1 MELKSYQRK
10 VIENLEEY
18 LGYVQVHRPNLQ
30 KAFNQ
35 YWEDKIGAYNPL
47 DGTGMESYKNTV
59 PNAAHVCIKVPTAGG
74 KTFIAVNAL
83 HTIFSAYDSAK
94 PKAVIWLVPWSNLLQ
109 QTVNALSNP
118 DHPYRQKLNSLF
130 NHRVEIYQK
139 ADLLQGS
146 NFNPTVVKDQLS
158 IFVMSF
164 ASMRANNK
172 EDRKVFQENGQ
183 LESFA
188 AQYKDSEH
196 ILDGVD
202 DTALITVLRFLNPV
216 LVVDESHNAE
226 SNLSVDM
233 LKNLN
238 PSFILDL
245 TATPKSNSNIV
256 SLVPAIELKKEHMV
270 KLPVIVYN
278 NHDKTEVINNALHL
292 QRKLEVLAK
301 QQEAE
306 GGRYIR
312 PIVLFQAQS
321 KTKDDNTT
329 FEKLKKQLLDLGISE
344 NHIKIKT
351 ANIDELKGID
361 LMHKDCEVRY
371 IITINALKEGWDCPF
386 AYILASLADKSSS
399 VDVEQI
405 LGRVLRQ
412 PYVQRHKAFQLNV
425 SYVLTASA
433 KFNETLQSIVKGLQ
447 ESGFSERD
455 YRKVDVMTEEEQK
468 TAKQNVVESFLFP
481 EQQQEVLQE
490 EIIDKSRVTFDPTT
504 SEDIIV
510 TTKAIEEIEAIAEEQ
525 NQQLEAQIK
534 AQEKQPVD
542 STIFQEMGAKVKRYK
557 VKEANKDFI
566 DKIEFPQFFIK
577 VTTSDFF
584 DTSEALLNR
593 ESLLKGFKLSEE
605 DIKIDFDQISSD
617 LYKVDLEETQK
628 NEYRPSFTKIE
639 DSTVKDPIAE
649 YILAKPKE
657 NQITDITHQM
667 MKIIGNMSPIAD
679 QEIKVYIGRILKNMT
694 TEQLRDILVRK
705 WSYTD
710 KIKAKIRYLSDIY
723 AEGQFMDLLKSKKV
737 LAKSNW
743 KLGNEIVPGNTS
755 SAIGNSLYEKEGSMN
770 GFEERVAME
779 IGTSFNIAFWHRNLE
794 RGKGF
799 FINGFKS
806 NHYPDFI
813 FQTKSGKTILV
824 ETKGDHLDG
833 SDSEAKCRLGNEWER
848 HAGPNFAYF
857 MVFDKKE
864 INGAFTLDKAKEL
877 IRQM

>member
-18 LGYVQVHRPNLQ
+18 LGYVQEHKSLS
-30 KAFNQ
+30 KSFNQ
-35 YWEDKIGAYNPL
+35 YWEDKIGPYNAL
-47 DGTGMESYKNTV
+47 DGTGMEPYKNNIA
-59 PNAAHVCIKVPTAGG
+59 NAAHVCIKVPTAGG

-83 HTIFSAYDSAK
+83 YSIFSAYDSAK

-118 DHPYRQKLNSLF
+118 EHPYRQKLNSLF
-130 NHRVEIYQK
+130 NNRVEIYQK
-139 ADLLQGS
+139 ANLLQGS

-164 ASMRANNK
+164 ASLRANNK

-183 LESFA
+183 LESFVSH
-188 AQYKDSEH
+188 YKNSEH

-202 DTALITVLRFLNPV
+202 DTALINVLRYLNPV

-226 SNLSVDM
+226 SDLSVDM

-245 TATPKSNSNIV
+245 TATPKDNSNIV

-292 QRKLEVLAK
+292 QRKLENLAK
-301 QQEAE
+301 KQETE
-306 GGRYIR
+306 GGKYIR
-312 PIVLFQAQS
+312 PIVLFQAQP

-329 FEKLKKQLLDLGISE
+329 FEKLKEQLLGLGIPES
-344 NHIKIKT
+344 HIKIKT

-361 LMHKDCEVRY
+361 LLSKECEVRY

-412 PYVQRHKAFQLNV
+412 PYVQRHKAFQLNL

-447 ESGFSERD
+447 ESGFSEKD
-455 YRKVDVMTEEEQK
+455 YRKVDKMTEEEKK
-468 TAKQNVVESFLFP
+468 TVSVDPVESFLFP
-481 EQQQEVLQE
+481 KQQEDQE
-490 EIIDKSRVTFDPTT
+490 EENIDKNRVTFDPNADEKETETT
-504 SEDIIV
+504 SV
-510 TTKAIEEIEAIAEEQ
+510 IEEIEIIAEEQ
-525 NQQLEAQIK
+525 NRKLEEQIK
-534 AQEKQPVD
+534 EQEKQPVD
-542 STIFQEMGAKVKRYK
+542 ENIFQEMGAKVKRYK
-557 VKEANKDFI
+557 VKESNKDFI
-566 DKIEFPQFFIK
+566 NKIEFPQFFIK
-577 VTTSDFF
+577 VTASDIFGT
-584 DTSEALLNR
+584 DEELLNR
-593 ESLLKGFKLSEE
+593 ESLLKDFKLSDE
-605 DIKIDFDQISSD
+605 DIKIGFDQISSD
-617 LYKVDLEETQK
+617 LYKIDLEEGKK

-639 DSTVKDPIAE
+639 DSMVKDPISE

-667 MKIIGNMSPIAD
+667 MQIIGNMYPIAD
-679 QEIKVYIGRILKNMT
+679 QEIKVYIGRILNSMN

-710 KIKAKIRYLSDIY
+710 KIKVKIRQLSDAY
-723 AEGQFMDLLKSKKV
+723 AEGRFMDLLKSKKINTK
-737 LAKSNW
+737 ANW
-743 KLGNEIVPGNTS
+743 KLGNEIVPGKPGS
-755 SAIGNSLYEKEGSMN
+755 SIGNSLYEREGSMN

-779 IGTSFNIAFWHRNLE
+779 IGTSSNVAFWHRNLE

-799 FINGFKS
+799 YINGFKA

-813 FQTKSGKTILV
+813 LQTKSGKTILI
-824 ETKGDHLDG
+824 ESKGDHLDG

-848 HAGPNFAYF
+848 QAGNDFSYF

-864 INGAFTLDKAKEL
+864 IAGAYTLDKAKEL
-877 IRQM
+877 ISKM

>member
-18 LGYVQVHRPNLQ
+18 LEYVQEHKSLA

-35 YWEDKIGAYNPL
+35 YWEDKIGPYNSL
-47 DGTGMESYKNTV
+47 DGTGMEPYKNNI
-59 PNAAHVCIKVPTAGG
+59 PNAAHVCVKVPTAGG

-83 HTIFSAYDSAK
+83 HSIFSAYDSAK

-109 QTVNALSNP
+109 QTVNTLSNP
-118 DHPYRQKLNSLF
+118 EHPYRQKLNSLF
-130 NHRVEIYQK
+130 NNSVAIYQK

-146 NFNPTVVKDQLS
+146 NFNPTVVKNQLS

-164 ASMRANNK
+164 ASLRANNK

-183 LESFA
+183 LESFVS
-188 AQYKDSEH
+188 QYKNNEH
-196 ILDGVD
+196 VLSGVD
-202 DTALITVLRFLNPV
+202 DTALINVLRYLNPV
-216 LVVDESHNAE
+216 LIVDESHNAE
-226 SNLSVDM
+226 SDLSVDM

-245 TATPKSNSNIV
+245 TATPKDNSNIV

-270 KLPVIVYN
+270 KLPVVVYN

-292 QRKLEVLAK
+292 QRKLEILAK
-301 QQEAE
+301 KQESE

-312 PIVLFQAQS
+312 PIVLFQAQP
-321 KTKDDNTT
+321 KTNDDNTT
-329 FEKLKKQLLDLGISE
+329 FAKLKEQLLGLGIPES
-344 NHIKIKT
+344 HIKIKT

-361 LMHKDCEVRY
+361 LMSKECEVRY

-412 PYVQRHKAFQLNV
+412 PYVQRHKAFQLNL

-433 KFNETLQSIVKGLQ
+433 KFNDTLQSIVKGLQ
-447 ESGFSERD
+447 ESGFSEKD
-455 YRKVDVMTEEEQK
+455 YRKVDKMTEEEKK
-468 TAKQNVVESFLFP
+468 TVSVDPVESFLFP
-481 EQQQEVLQE
+481 EQQAEQQE
-490 EIIDKSRVTFDPTT
+490 ETIDTNRVTFDPNADNDEIETT
-504 SEDIIV
+504 
-510 TTKAIEEIEAIAEEQ
+510 TAIEEIESIAEKQ
-525 NQQLEAQIK
+525 NRQLEEQIK
-534 AQEKQPVD
+534 EQEKQPVD
-542 STIFQEMGAKVKRYK
+542 ENIFQEMGTKVKRYK
-557 VKEANKDFI
+557 VKESNKDFI
-566 DKIEFPQFFIK
+566 EKIEFPQFFIK
-577 VTTSDFF
+577 VKASDIFGT
-584 DTSEALLNR
+584 DEELLNR
-593 ESLLKGFKLSEE
+593 ESLLKDFKLSDE
-605 DIKIDFDQISSD
+605 DIKIDFDHISSD
-617 LYKVDLEETQK
+617 LYKIDLEESKK

-639 DSTVKDPIAE
+639 DSMVKDPISE

-667 MKIIGNMSPIAD
+667 MQIIGNMYPIPD
-679 QEIKVYIGRILKNMT
+679 QEIKVYIGRILNSMN

-710 KIKAKIRYLSDIY
+710 KIKSKIRQLSDNY
-723 AEGQFMDLLKSKKV
+723 AEGRFMDLLKSKKINTK
-737 LAKSNW
+737 ANW
-743 KLGNEIVPGNTS
+743 KLRNEIVPGNTGIS
-755 SAIGNSLYEKEGSMN
+755 IGNSLYEREGTMN

-779 IGTSFNIAFWHRNLE
+779 IGTSSNVSFWHRNLE

-799 FINGFKS
+799 YINGFKA

-813 FQTKSGKTILV
+813 LQTKSGKTILI

-848 HAGPNFAYF
+848 QAGQDFAYF

-864 INGAFTLDKAKEL
+864 IKGAYTIDKAKEL
-877 IRQM
+877 ISKM